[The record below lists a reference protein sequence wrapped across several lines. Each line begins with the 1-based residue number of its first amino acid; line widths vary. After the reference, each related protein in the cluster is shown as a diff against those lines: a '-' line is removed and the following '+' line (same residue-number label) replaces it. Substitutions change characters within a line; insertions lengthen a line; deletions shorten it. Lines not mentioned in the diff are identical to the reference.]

1 MLFVDIDKEKNAH
14 NFEVMLH
21 TRTTQALVV

>member
-1 MLFVDIDKEKNAH
+1 M

-21 TRTTQALVV
+21 TTWGNR

>member
-1 MLFVDIDKEKNAH
+1 MTL

-21 TRTTQALVV
+21 SVTVLNLGMF